1 MLMMYKLKSVGG
13 SNGDPVIKKTCEAVS
28 YLKAD
33 WEPIFVFPH
42 LSRREK
48 NGVIKVYK
56 IAETFIGKAIE

>member
-1 MLMMYKLKSVGG
+1 MMYKLKSVGG
-13 SNGDPVIKKTCEAVS
+13 SNDDSVIKKTCKGVS

-42 LSRREK
+42 LSGRER

-56 IAETFIGKAIE
+56 IAETFIGFE